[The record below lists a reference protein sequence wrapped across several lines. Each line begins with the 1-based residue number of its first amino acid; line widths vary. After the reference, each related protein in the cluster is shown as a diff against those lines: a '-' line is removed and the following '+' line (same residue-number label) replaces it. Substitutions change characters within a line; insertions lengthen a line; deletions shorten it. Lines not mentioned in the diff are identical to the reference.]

1 MEGFMGQIYH
11 SIAAAVLVIV
21 GLTGCAHDIR
31 SVENTDPIRLAE
43 TKAAMRDL
51 WTGHIFWIRNV
62 VLDNA
67 VNNPAARDVAE
78 QEVVANAK
86 KIANSITP
94 FYGEKASEKLF
105 SLLAGHYGAVK
116 DYSEATVAGNRLQ
129 RDAALAHLASNADDI
144 AVFLSGA
151 NPHLS
156 KDTVR
161 GLIAAHGAHH
171 VLQITQFKERDYV
184 HEGETWKVM
193 KQHVYVI
200 ADALTTALA
209 AQFPSKFS

>member
-1 MEGFMGQIYH
+1 MSQVHH
-11 SIAAAVLVIV
+11 SIVAIALAVV
-21 GLTGCAHDIR
+21 GLAGCTHDTR
-31 SVENTDPIRLAE
+31 AVAEADPVHVAD

-62 VLDNA
+62 VSDNA
-67 VNNPAARDVAE
+67 VHNAAARDAAE
-78 QEVVANAK
+78 QEVVVNAK
-86 KIANSITP
+86 KIASTIAP

-116 DYSEATVAGNRLQ
+116 EYSEATVAENRLQ
-129 RDAALAHLASNADDI
+129 QEAALTRLARNTDEI
-144 AVFLSGA
+144 AVFFSEA
-151 NPHLS
+151 NPHLP

-161 GLIAAHGAHH
+161 SLIAAHGAHH

-200 ADALTTALA
+200 ADALTVALA
-209 AQFPSKFS
+209 TQFPSKFS

>member
-1 MEGFMGQIYH
+1 MSLIHH
-11 SIAAAVLVIV
+11 SIAALALAVV
-21 GLTGCAHDIR
+21 GLAGCAHDTR
-31 SVENTDPIRLAE
+31 AVGEANPVHVAD

-62 VLDNA
+62 VSDNA
-67 VNNPAARDVAE
+67 VHNAAARDAAE
-78 QEVVANAK
+78 QEVVANARS
-86 KIANSITP
+86 IANSITP

-116 DYSEATVAGNRLQ
+116 EYSEATVSGNRLHQ
-129 RDAALAHLASNADDI
+129 DAALTHLASNTDDI

-151 NPHLS
+151 NPHLP

-200 ADALTTALA
+200 ADALTMALA
-209 AQFPSKFS
+209 TQFPSKFS

>member
-1 MEGFMGQIYH
+1 MGQIHH
-11 SIAAAVLVIV
+11 SIAAAVLAVV
-21 GLTGCAHDIR
+21 GLIGCAHDIR
-31 SVENTDPIRLAE
+31 SVDNADPVRLAE
-43 TKAAMRDL
+43 AKAAMRDL

-105 SLLAGHYGAVK
+105 GLLAGHYGAVK

-129 RDAALAHLASNADDI
+129 QDAALAHLASNADDI

-151 NPHLS
+151 NPHLP

-200 ADALTTALA
+200 ADALTIALA
-209 AQFPSKFS
+209 TQFPSKFS

>member
-1 MEGFMGQIYH
+1 MSQIHH
-11 SIAAAVLVIV
+11 SIVAIALAVV
-21 GLTGCAHDIR
+21 GLAGCVHDTR
-31 SVENTDPIRLAE
+31 AVGEANPVHVAD
-43 TKAAMRDL
+43 TKEAMRDL

-62 VLDNA
+62 VSDNA
-67 VNNPAARDVAE
+67 VHNAAARDAAE
-78 QEVVANAK
+78 QEVVANARS
-86 KIANSITP
+86 IANSITP

-116 DYSEATVAGNRLQ
+116 EYSEATVAGNRLHQ
-129 RDAALAHLASNADDI
+129 DAALTHLASNTDDI

-151 NPHLS
+151 NPHLP

-193 KQHVYVI
+193 KRHVYVI
-200 ADALTTALA
+200 ADALTMALA
-209 AQFPSKFS
+209 TQFPSKFS

>member
-1 MEGFMGQIYH
+1 MSHIHQTIVA
-11 SIAAAVLVIV
+11 IALAVVVLA
-21 GLTGCAHDIR
+21 GCAHDIR
-31 SVENTDPIRLAE
+31 AVGHANPVHVAD
-43 TKAAMRDL
+43 TKEAMRDL

-67 VNNPAARDVAE
+67 VNNPVAREAAE
-78 QEVVANAK
+78 QQVVINAK
-86 KIANSITP
+86 KIASTLTP

-116 DYSEATVAGNRLQ
+116 EYSEATVAENRLQ
-129 RDAALAHLASNADDI
+129 QDAALALLASNADEI
-144 AVFLSGA
+144 AVFFSGA
-151 NPHLS
+151 NPHLP

-171 VLQITQFKERDYV
+171 ILQITQFKERDYV
-184 HEGETWKVM
+184 HEAETWKVM

-209 AQFPSKFS
+209 TQFPTKFS

>member
-1 MEGFMGQIYH
+1 MSQIHH
-11 SIAAAVLVIV
+11 SIAALALAVV
-21 GLTGCAHDIR
+21 GLAGCAHDTR
-31 SVENTDPIRLAE
+31 AVGEANPVHVAD

-62 VLDNA
+62 VSDNA
-67 VNNPAARDVAE
+67 VHNAAARDAAE
-78 QEVVANAK
+78 QEVVVNAK
-86 KIANSITP
+86 KIANTITP
-94 FYGEKASEKLF
+94 YYGEQASEKLF

-116 DYSEATVAGNRLQ
+116 EYSEATVAEDSLQ
-129 RDAALAHLASNADDI
+129 QDAALTHLASNADEI

-151 NPHLS
+151 NPHLP

-200 ADALTTALA
+200 ADALTMALA
-209 AQFPSKFS
+209 TQFPSKFS

>member
-1 MEGFMGQIYH
+1 MSQIHH
-11 SIAAAVLVIV
+11 SIIAIALAVV
-21 GLTGCAHDIR
+21 GLAGCAHDTR
-31 SVENTDPIRLAE
+31 TVGEANPVHVAD

-62 VLDNA
+62 VSDNA
-67 VNNPAARDVAE
+67 VHNAAARDAAE
-78 QEVVANAK
+78 QEVVVNAR
-86 KIANSITP
+86 KIANTITP

-116 DYSEATVAGNRLQ
+116 EYSEATVAENTLQ
-129 RDAALAHLASNADDI
+129 QDVALTRLASNADEI

-151 NPHLS
+151 NPHLP

-193 KQHVYVI
+193 KRHVYVI
-200 ADALTTALA
+200 ADALTMALA
-209 AQFPSKFS
+209 TQFPSKFS